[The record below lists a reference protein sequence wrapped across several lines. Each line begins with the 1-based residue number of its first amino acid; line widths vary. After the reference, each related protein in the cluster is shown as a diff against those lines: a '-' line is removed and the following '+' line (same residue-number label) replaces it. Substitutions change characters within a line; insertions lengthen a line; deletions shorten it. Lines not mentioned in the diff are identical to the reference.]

1 MDLSIIILIVALI
14 LFGVLAFKQLS
25 ALIAFSLGKVE
36 YRG

>member
-25 ALIAFSLGKVE
+25 ALMLLL
-36 YRG
+36 